1 MRVAVIDIGS
11 PKKDKKGKNNV
22 GWAIVGRKSDC
33 GTDLDKCVKSLAR
46 ALEAGPLA
54 LGFEAPMFVPM
65 REKPESLTEARCG
78 ESKAFS
84 AGPGATALVTS
95 TVVAP
100 YVLRRLREDVPDAT
114 ATLDW
119 RDWPGDRAGP
129 KQMLLF
135 EAFGTNQNG
144 SKDNRH
150 VEDAKLAARE
160 LYSRLKKKRNK
171 SDVKVD
177 KCFSILGAM
186 MLRTCWS
193 SDIRILSESCLVV
206 RPR

>member
-11 PKKDKKGKNNV
+11 PEKDNI

-65 REKPESLTEARCG
+65 REEPKSLTEARRG
-78 ESKAFS
+78 EGNRAFS

-100 YVLRRLREDVPDAT
+100 YVLRRLREDVRDAA

-135 EAFGTNQNG
+135 EAFVTNQNG
-144 SKDNRH
+144 NKDNRH
-150 VEDAKLAARE
+150 VEDAKLAAE
-160 LYSRLKKKRNK
+160 EIYSKLKEKEEN
-171 SDVKVD
+171 
-177 KCFSILGAM
+177 
-186 MLRTCWS
+186 
-193 SDIRILSESCLVV
+193 
-206 RPR
+206 

>member
-1 MRVAVIDIGS
+1 
-11 PKKDKKGKNNV
+11 
-22 GWAIVGRKSDC
+22 
-33 GTDLDKCVKSLAR
+33 
-46 ALEAGPLA
+46 
-54 LGFEAPMFVPM
+54 MFVPM
-65 REKPESLTEARCG
+65 REEPESLTEARRG
-78 ESKAFS
+78 EGNRAFS
-84 AGPGATALVTS
+84 ARGGATALVTS

-100 YVLRRLREDVPDAT
+100 YVLRRLREDVRDAA

-135 EAFGTNQNG
+135 EAFVTNQNRN
-144 SKDNRH
+144 KDNRH
-150 VEDAKLAARE
+150 VEDAKLAAE
-160 LYSRLKKKRNK
+160 EIYSKLKRKRNK

-193 SDIRILSESCLVV
+193 RDIRILSESCLVV
-206 RPR
+206 RPS